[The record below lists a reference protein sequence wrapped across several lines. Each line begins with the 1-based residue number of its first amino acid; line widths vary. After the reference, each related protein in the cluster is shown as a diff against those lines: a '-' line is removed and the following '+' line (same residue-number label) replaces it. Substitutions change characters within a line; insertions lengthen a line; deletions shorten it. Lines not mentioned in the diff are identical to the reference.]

1 MFFWPPA
8 EALPDPPQL
17 RRWLGF
23 SYQAMLWPR
32 LLWPGE
38 KPTRDPPVLALA
50 HPRLPLPLL
59 VPLLRGLLLRPLE
72 VGHQKEGESEPISCG
87 SAHYGWWLWSIITIW
102 SGKNNQTLTSSNIN
116 IQYLGDYQ
124 TTEYAEDGIIVP
136 KLFYKNS
143 KDVKTEKAI
152 NDIISEADLR
162 LIKEKITANDDLV
175 IEEED
180 LSRDLEILQESNS
193 KKIITEIV
201 LQPQAWSE
209 RSGELMT
216 RRTSNVP
223 IIDDPERP
231 LEAMYQPSVPV
242 VQVGAKNAKSYF
254 WGWPSFPEFTGLGP
268 KLSTE
273 AIWEDSLP
281 SWICQ
286 YVIEAFTFHKILQDN
301 LNSIL
306 IQ

>member
-1 MFFWPPA
+1 M
-8 EALPDPPQL
+8 
-17 RRWLGF
+17 
-23 SYQAMLWPR
+23 
-32 LLWPGE
+32 
-38 KPTRDPPVLALA
+38 
-50 HPRLPLPLL
+50 
-59 VPLLRGLLLRPLE
+59 
-72 VGHQKEGESEPISCG
+72 
-87 SAHYGWWLWSIITIW
+87 
-102 SGKNNQTLTSSNIN
+102 KNNETLTSSNIKH
-116 IQYLGDYQ
+116 QYLGDYQ

-201 LQPQAWSE
+201 LQPQAWRSE

-216 RRTSNVP
+216 RSTSNVP
-223 IIDDPERP
+223 IIEDPERP

-254 WGWPSFPEFTGLGP
+254 
-268 KLSTE
+268 
-273 AIWEDSLP
+273 
-281 SWICQ
+281 
-286 YVIEAFTFHKILQDN
+286 
-301 LNSIL
+301 
-306 IQ
+306 